1 MDISFDVIWQTVLL
15 AMGPVSEIRGS
26 IIWGLAN
33 VTHNAANILSIY
45 LISVVANFIP
55 VPFILLLFRPVI
67 RWLKRTRLFGR
78 FAHWLEKRTH
88 RKAGDISKKGAKA
101 AAIALMIFVGIPFPT
116 TGAWTGSMIAALLD
130 MRFKYAIPA
139 IILGIMISGAIMT
152 MLVTG
157 VLNLGALGEWLM
169 H

>member
-15 AMGPVSEIRGS
+15 AMAPVSEIRGS

-78 FAHWLEKRTH
+78 PLDRVLEENAQKSR
-88 RKAGDISKKGAKA
+88 RYFKKGSQSRSYSAHD
-101 AAIALMIFVGIPFPT
+101 IRWNTFSDNGR
-116 TGAWTGSMIAALLD
+116 LD
-130 MRFKYAIPA
+130 GLDDSRSARYE
-139 IILGIMISGAIMT
+139 
-152 MLVTG
+152 V
-157 VLNLGALGEWLM
+157 
-169 H
+169 